1 MLMGP
6 KRTRVTI
13 DCHIKELLLPG
24 VDAGIGACFVDAELI
39 LWEPFLDAC
48 SVEC

>member
-6 KRTRVTI
+6 QGAWVII

-24 VDAGIGACFVDAELI
+24 VDAGVGACFVDAGLN
-39 LWEPFLDAC
+39 LWEPFPDAC

>member
-1 MLMGP
+1 MLMRP
-6 KRTRVTI
+6 KGARVTI

-24 VDAGIGACFVDAELI
+24 VDACFVDAELN
-39 LWEPFLDAC
+39 LWEPFPDAC